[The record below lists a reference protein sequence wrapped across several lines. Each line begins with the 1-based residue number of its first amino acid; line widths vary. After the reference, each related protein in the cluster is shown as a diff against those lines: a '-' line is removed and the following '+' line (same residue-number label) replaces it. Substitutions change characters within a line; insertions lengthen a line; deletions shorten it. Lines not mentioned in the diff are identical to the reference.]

1 MKPCVLALFLLRG
14 CLVTDITRLYLNDRG
29 KSRFRPAIAPINRL
43 LTASNLHGLFDWLAL
58 SSNIRLNKLMG
69 KEELWQA
76 VLSEI
81 ELQISRPNF
90 VTWLKN
96 SRLVENTDGSA
107 LVALPNHFAKEWVE
121 TKYHKL
127 ILGTIRN
134 HDGGVRKIEYAV
146 EGTLIKTTSPKSR
159 AVNNG
164 VDEKQMA
171 FQEMRVD
178 PETNLNPR
186 YTLGSFVVGSSNEL
200 AYSAAAAV
208 VQSVGVKYN
217 PLFIYGGVGL
227 GKTHLIQATGNE
239 IKSLSGGKI
248 KVKYVTSEKF
258 TNDVVWALR
267 NRRAEDIKNTYRPI
281 DVLII
286 DDIQFIGGKE
296 KTEEEFFHTFNAL
309 YEQNKQI
316 IISSD
321 RPPRAIPTLEER
333 LRSRFEG
340 GMTVDIGA
348 PDYETRVAII
358 KTKLQER
365 GAGIEDPIVDLIAK
379 RFQRNIRE
387 IEGILN
393 KLIFYQL
400 NYQKPM
406 TPAQAEK
413 IISEAIERSK
423 PNVTP
428 AQIIKAVSSFFEIS
442 PNDLVGKGRS
452 KEFIEPRQIAIF
464 LMRDMLNMSYP
475 YIASKIGNRD
485 HTTAIYSYK
494 KMVDELGKDPT
505 LIDKM
510 SMIKEIVNKVV

>member
-1 MKPCVLALFLLRG
+1 
-14 CLVTDITRLYLNDRG
+14 
-29 KSRFRPAIAPINRL
+29 
-43 LTASNLHGLFDWLAL
+43 
-58 SSNIRLNKLMG
+58 MG

-96 SRLVENTDGSA
+96 SRLVENNDGSA

-121 TKYHKL
+121 SKYHKL
-127 ILGTIRN
+127 ILGIVRS
-134 HDGGVRKIEYAV
+134 HDGAVRKIDYVV
-146 EGTLIKTTSPKSR
+146 EGSLIKTPRSR
-159 AVNNG
+159 AG
-164 VDEKQMA
+164 GEFDEKQLA
-171 FQEMRVD
+171 FQEMKVD

-200 AYSAAAAV
+200 AYSAVAAV
-208 VQSVGVKYN
+208 VQSVGIKYN

-227 GKTHLIQATGNE
+227 GKTHLIQAAGNE
-239 IKSLSGGKI
+239 VRSLSQGKI

-258 TNDVVWALR
+258 TNDVVWAIR
-267 NRRAEDIKNTYRPI
+267 NRRVEDIKNTYRST

-340 GMTVDIGA
+340 GMIADIGV
-348 PDYETRVAII
+348 PDYETRLAII

-365 GAGIEDPIVDLIAK
+365 GAAVDDQIIDLIAK

-387 IEGILN
+387 IEGVLN
-393 KLIFYQL
+393 KMIFYQL
-400 NYQKPM
+400 SYQKPL
-406 TPAQAEK
+406 TTQAAEK
-413 IISEAIERSK
+413 MINDAIERSK
-423 PNVTP
+423 PNITP
-428 AQIIKAVSSFFEIS
+428 AQVVKAVANFFEIS

-452 KEFIEPRQIAIF
+452 KEFIEPRQIAMF

-494 KMVDELGKDPT
+494 KVADNIGKDPVLT
-505 LIDKM
+505 DKI